1 MASPPKYA
9 AYALCL
15 ILLATPFALAESPK
29 SALLDS
35 FKSETTVPRER
46 LTVKWEHA
54 GVTVMQTWE
63 IERPNGYHFMQM
75 GASGRQEF
83 FLLGNSLY
91 TKNAA
96 GWSRLDVP
104 SVPKPPIADMLQT
117 AIIDSIDRVL
127 LEGSE
132 TLRGQETN
140 HYRAQIRVR
149 DIRRNMSGVMD
160 VWVAKVTGLPLQINF
175 VGQLGNE
182 SYQVEKSLE
191 YDSNIRV
198 VAPD

>member
-15 ILLATPFALAESPK
+15 ILLVTPFALAASPK

-35 FKSETTVPRER
+35 FKSETAVPRER
-46 LTVKWEHA
+46 LTVKWEDA
-54 GVTVMQTWE
+54 GATVMQTWE

-75 GASGRQEF
+75 SASGRQEF

-91 TKNAA
+91 TKNAT

-104 SVPKPPIADMLQT
+104 AVPKPPIADLLQT
-117 AIIDSIDRVL
+117 AIISSIDQVL
-127 LEGSE
+127 LEGAE
-132 TLRGQETN
+132 TLRSQATN

-149 DIRRNMSGVMD
+149 DTRGNISGVMD
-160 VWVAKVTGLPLQINF
+160 VWVAKDTGLPLQINF
-175 VGQLGNE
+175 LGQLGDV
-182 SYQVEKSLE
+182 SYRVEKSLE
-191 YDSNIRV
+191 YDPNIRV
-198 VAPD
+198 VAPH